1 MPDLVTSVRHA
12 IEQHNLLAP
21 GDTAVVGVSGGP
33 DSLCL
38 LHVLQQLTHT
48 LSLDLHIAHLNH
60 CMRGEDADADAA
72 FVAHVA
78 AEWQLPVSVESLDVP
93 ALARAQKVALEE
105 AARCARYAFLAR
117 VAHGIGACTIALG
130 HNADDQTETV
140 LMHWLRGSGL
150 AGLRGMLPATELADY
165 RLIDD
170 WPTWINREADSPA
183 AASTTSHLP
192 SLTIIRPLL
201 DVPRSDIEAYCIQ
214 HDLHPR
220 FDRSNLDTTYFRNRL
235 RHELIPYLETY
246 NANVR
251 QVLRRSAAA
260 IAADYD
266 LLRDQVQAAWKQ
278 TVRAETPDAVTFGLA
293 AWQTLPLSLKRST
306 IREAIHRLRRG
317 LRNINFVHV
326 ENALEVASGGETGA
340 QATLPQRLVLTVG
353 YDTLTIADQGYR
365 ELPDLPLLMTKESV
379 PVTMPG
385 DTCMPASNWVLRAER
400 ADIPP
405 GMVSPHKMVALG
417 SVPRKAP
424 PRLPPAVEGWQA
436 SLDAASVG
444 RSLIL
449 RPRGPGDRFC
459 PLGLDGRSKRVNDF
473 MINEKI
479 LAAWRE
485 HIPLLVNE
493 KGQILWICGW
503 RPDHRARITQ
513 ATQQIVWFR
522 FERE

>member
-1 MPDLVTSVRHA
+1 
-12 IEQHNLLAP
+12 LLAS
-21 GDTAVVGVSGGP
+21 GDTVVVGVSGGP

-38 LHVLQQLTHT
+38 LHILQQLTHT
-48 LSLDLHIAHLNH
+48 LSLNLHIAHLNH
-60 CMRGEDADADAA
+60 CIRGEDADADAA
-72 FVAHVA
+72 FVAHIA
-78 AEWQLPVSVESLDVP
+78 AEWQLPVSVESVDVP
-93 ALARAQKVALEE
+93 ALARAQKLALEE

-117 VAHGIGACTIALG
+117 VAHGIGGCTIALA

-150 AGLRGMLPATELADY
+150 AGLRGMLPATQLADY
-165 RLIDD
+165 RLIGD
-170 WPTWINREADSPA
+170 WPTCIDPEGHSPA

-201 DVPRSDIEAYCIQ
+201 GVPRADIEAYCIQ

-220 FDRSNLDTTYFRNRL
+220 FDRSNLDITYFRNRL

-246 NANVR
+246 NVNIR
-251 QVLRRSAAA
+251 QVLRRSATA

-266 LLRDQVQAAWKQ
+266 LLRDQIQAAWKQ
-278 TVRAETPDAVTFGLA
+278 TVRDETPDSVTFGLA
-293 AWQTLPLSLKRST
+293 AWQTLPLGLKRST
-306 IREAIHRLRRG
+306 IRDAIHRLRRG

-340 QATLPQRLVLTVG
+340 QATLPQRLMLTVG
-353 YDTLTIADQGYR
+353 YDTFTVADQRYR
-365 ELPDLPLLMTKESV
+365 ELPDLPLLMTNESV
-379 PVTMPG
+379 PVTVPG
-385 DTCMPASNWVLRAER
+385 DTRLPTSNWVLRAKR
-400 ADIPP
+400 VDIPP
-405 GMVSPHKMVALG
+405 GVVSPQKMVADG
-417 SVPRKAP
+417 SLPGEAP
-424 PRLPPAVEGWQA
+424 PHLPPPMEGWQA

-449 RPRGPGDRFC
+449 RPRCPGDRFC
-459 PLGLDGRSKRVNDF
+459 PLGLRGRSKRVNEF

-479 LAAWRE
+479 PAAWRE

-493 KGQILWICGW
+493 EGQILWICGH

-513 ATQQIVWFR
+513 ATQEIVRFR